1 MNMSR
6 SDADFRPNEI
16 SMEPSIGASAVLALG
31 SYGSGLT
38 PLTGVIRLLGADV
51 PTDGGLPALTKV
63 HDALG
68 HAGCTGWDDWRAVAG
83 TLQSAPATGR
93 LSVEALDALRMNF
106 GASRLFVL
114 RDPRI
119 CRSLPFWRAA
129 IAAFGA
135 RALAVVMVRHP
146 LDVMDSLRRHY
157 GCAPPTSYLLWL
169 RYVLDA
175 ENASRDM
182 PRAIVTCDRLLSDW
196 SGTILRLQTELGVRW
211 PRRSALVDLEI
222 EQFLR
227 EPIQRQEAHPSEVA
241 PEAKDWL
248 LETYDALAQLSLNP
262 NCTEGFVR
270 LDRIRSELNRAFA
283 IFRPLLHDPEVELA
297 SWRNRKPYNDKDV
310 KDADESV
317 RQLYDELRAS
327 ELFDWHWYLQTYLD
341 VRDRRSD
348 PLLHYLQFGVPEARD
363 PNPLFDTDWYLEQN
377 ADVQGVGLNPL
388 AHYLR
393 HGAAEGR
400 DPSPLF
406 DTAWYIQQ
414 YPDVT
419 AMALNP
425 LAHYLKYGRAQGRL
439 PRPPN

>member
-1 MNMSR
+1 
-6 SDADFRPNEI
+6 
-16 SMEPSIGASAVLALG
+16 
-31 SYGSGLT
+31 
-38 PLTGVIRLLGADV
+38 
-51 PTDGGLPALTKV
+51 
-63 HDALG
+63 
-68 HAGCTGWDDWRAVAG
+68 
-83 TLQSAPATGR
+83 
-93 LSVEALDALRMNF
+93 
-106 GASRLFVL
+106 
-114 RDPRI
+114 
-119 CRSLPFWRAA
+119 
-129 IAAFGA
+129 
-135 RALAVVMVRHP
+135 
-146 LDVMDSLRRHY
+146 
-157 GCAPPTSYLLWL
+157 
-169 RYVLDA
+169 
-175 ENASRDM
+175 
-182 PRAIVTCDRLLSDW
+182 
-196 SGTILRLQTELGVRW
+196 
-211 PRRSALVDLEI
+211 
-222 EQFLR
+222 
-227 EPIQRQEAHPSEVA
+227 
-241 PEAKDWL
+241 
-248 LETYDALAQLSLNP
+248 
-262 NCTEGFVR
+262 
-270 LDRIRSELNRAFA
+270 
-283 IFRPLLHDPEVELA
+283 LLHDPEAELA